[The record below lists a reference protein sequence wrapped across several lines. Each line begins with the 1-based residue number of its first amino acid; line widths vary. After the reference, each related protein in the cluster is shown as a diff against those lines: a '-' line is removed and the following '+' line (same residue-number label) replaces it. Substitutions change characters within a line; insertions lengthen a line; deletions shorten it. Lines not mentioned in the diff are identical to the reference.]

1 MPESHNSPAANPRG
15 DGDLTDL
22 LSELRVL
29 LPGSQTLVAFLI
41 ILPFN
46 ARFAE
51 IEDREQWIY
60 LVTFLCAVISLVCF
74 AAPAVHHRLQRPLLD
89 REAFKNRATI
99 WVIAGL
105 IPLSIALVL
114 VTQLVLSTVLEAQW
128 VSWLV
133 ATGVAVLILTVWWMT
148 PIVYRSSVSAREES
162 HADLTS
168 DRNG

>member
-1 MPESHNSPAANPRG
+1 MPESQNDPSANPRG

-46 ARFAE
+46 ARFSE
-51 IEDREQWIY
+51 IRHGEQWIY
-60 LVTFLCAVISLVCF
+60 LVTFICAVISLVCF
-74 AAPAVHHRLQRPLLD
+74 AAPAVHHRLLRPLHD
-89 REAFKNRATI
+89 REAFKNRATR

-133 ATGVAVLILTVWWMT
+133 AAGVAVLILAVWWVAPVLLRDDVSGEGRVPHAT
-148 PIVYRSSVSAREES
+148 APRSNE
-162 HADLTS
+162 
-168 DRNG
+168 